1 MELSRSQVLVV
12 DHHPL
17 LRTGVSIA
25 IRAEPGLEVAAEVG
39 SASDAVSVLKQR
51 PVDLAIVPVL
61 MPASSGIAL
70 TPRLLEI
77 QRDLRILAL
86 STLGQPQ
93 VIAAML
99 RAGAAGYALKT
110 QRADEII
117 TAIRAVLGGDVYLPP
132 HVQRE
137 AVLGWLDD
145 GPALDR
151 LSRREREVFDLI
163 IHGHS
168 NDQIAARLF
177 ISRRTVETHRQ
188 HISQKLGVH
197 SMLDLLRLAA
207 RVGAFIG

>member
-1 MELSRSQVLVV
+1 MLLSRVLVV

-17 LRTGVSIA
+17 LRTGVATA
-25 IRAEPGLEVAAEVG
+25 IGSEPDLEVAAEVG
-39 SASDAVSVLKQR
+39 SAADAVCVVKQR

-99 RAGAAGYALKT
+99 RVGATGYAVKT
-110 QRADEII
+110 QPVDEILG
-117 TAIRAVLGGDVYLPP
+117 AIRAVLAGDVYLPP

-137 AVLGWLDD
+137 TVLRWLDD
-145 GPALDR
+145 ELELDR
-151 LSRREREVFDLI
+151 LTRREREVFDLI
-163 IHGHS
+163 IHGHRT
-168 NDQIAARLF
+168 DEIAARLF
-177 ISRRTVETHRQ
+177 ISKRTVETHRQ
-188 HISQKLGVH
+188 RISQKLGTH

-207 RVGAFIG
+207 REGALIE